1 MSDDATRQRSQIDL
15 AERLQNMLLEDFER
29 LLESSEM
36 TPTDRATL
44 ARLLSQNGWSLD
56 PSRLPQGIKDKLTDA
71 IDPENLDDEVDV
83 IPIDRKT
90 A

>member
-1 MSDDATRQRSQIDL
+1 VTDKAKQQEQISK
-15 AERLQNMLLEDFER
+15 AERLQEL
-29 LLESSEM
+29 LLESFESALLDGTI

-56 PSRLPQGIKDKLTDA
+56 PSKLPEGIKDKLTEHV
-71 IDPENLDDEVDV
+71 DPTDLDDEVDV
-83 IPIDRKT
+83 IPIERKL

>member
-1 MSDDATRQRSQIDL
+1 MADEKRQKQIDK
-15 AERLQNMLLEDFER
+15 AERLQELLLKSFEDA
-29 LLESSEM
+29 LLDGSI

-56 PSRLPQGIKDKLTDA
+56 PAKLPQGIKDKLTSNV
-71 IDPENLDDEVDV
+71 DPEDLDDEVDV
-83 IPIDRKT
+83 IPIERKL